1 MQSKPLVTVIC
12 MCYNHSEFVIES
24 LNSVL
29 NQNYSNIELIIADD
43 ASTDNSKFVIERWLL
58 QHPQIPFITNS
69 KNLGNNKTFNN
80 AFKLSKGE
88 FIIDLAADDI
98 LLPNCIE
105 KQLTAFLDPTY
116 QNIGMVYGNAEL
128 ISCDKKPLEYHYPVN
143 EFKKASPCPPSG
155 DIYSSVI
162 GYRQYICS
170 VSAMLKRET
179 FIALNGFDETLA
191 FEDLDYWFRCSRSY
205 DIVFIDE
212 ILVQKRVIQNSL
224 GSVFRKRMNSHT
236 NKLNHTIY
244 LIIKK
249 AIVMNKTKEENKE
262 LLHRIHIEMDKAVRT
277 LNLPLLVRY
286 IPLEL
291 KMRFS

>member
-29 NQNYSNIELIIADD
+29 DQNYSNIELIIADD
-43 ASTDNSKFVIERWLL
+43 ASTDDSKFVIEKWLL
-58 QHPQIPFITNS
+58 QHPQIPFIINS

-80 AFKLSKGE
+80 AFKLSEGE
-88 FIIDLAADDI
+88 YIIDLAADDI

-105 KQLTAFLDPTY
+105 KQLTAFLSPTC

-128 ISCDKKPLEYHYPVN
+128 ISCDKKHLEYYYPVN
-143 EFKKASPCPPSG
+143 EFKKASSCPPSG

-170 VSAMLKRET
+170 VSSMLKRET
-179 FIALNGFDETLA
+179 FIALDGYDDTLA
-191 FEDLDYWFRCSRSY
+191 FEDLDYWFRCARNY
-205 DIVFIDE
+205 NIVFIDE
-212 ILVQKRVIQNSL
+212 ILVQKRVVQNSL
-224 GSVFRKRMNSHT
+224 GSMFRRRMNPHT
-236 NKLNHTIY
+236 NKLNHSIY
-244 LIIKK
+244 LIVKK
-249 AIVMNKTKEENKE
+249 AIVMNKTKEEDKE

-277 LNLPLLVRY
+277 LNLPLLIQY
-286 IPLEL
+286 ISLEL